1 MRDGRQQASPISE
14 RLLQAEGTA
23 CAEAQRWERRWRM
36 LRLAGQPVRLEW
48 SVSEAR
54 CSAERERAVEAGQ
67 TGVSVIGRTLAFTL
81 SGAIAGF

>member
-1 MRDGRQQASPISE
+1 
-14 RLLQAEGTA
+14 
-23 CAEAQRWERRWRM
+23 M

-54 CSAERERAVEAGQ
+54 RSAERGRAVEAGQ